1 MYQINDISAFVVA
14 CVLEGDNVITECTF
28 GEKVNKCFRMIGI
41 DTMVYLVQIN
51 ECSYLSI

>member
-14 CVLEGDNVITECTF
+14 CVLVGDNVITECTF

-41 DTMVYLVQIN
+41 DTMVYLV
-51 ECSYLSI
+51 